1 MFQRPRR
8 YEQDR
13 AREAP
18 PRPLWLRRAESWRSR
33 RFACEFRAIENE
45 RRRVAKDLHDE
56 ILPSLVRL
64 IRSIQVQ
71 GDEERTRPLLDELHS
86 TVAAFRDLL
95 GELHPVELDE
105 FGLVAAL
112 TNISSR
118 YARLT
123 GRFVGFIERAE
134 ECPLSELQQL
144 CVFRAL
150 QCVLQMFS
158 RSENDI
164 LIVTYDR
171 IAASSVIA
179 VRCVDK
185 RVSSARWL
193 SADQPEFA
201 MFESWCTLANANA
214 ELGTSP
220 ALGFPRDLLLSVGAL
235 QAKEDQS
242 SLLLNDSGTDDQ
254 SFFEAMA
261 VAAERKRISAEIDN
275 LIMPH
280 LDRIIALSEQS
291 NDDRLAM
298 EIRQLIEVIAT
309 GVAGIMSELHRR
321 LLAEAG
327 LVCSIKSLVER
338 FRQATGIEAALF
350 TNISPTELNL
360 SADCNL
366 ALYRVT
372 QEALNNV
379 EKHSLASRVLV
390 SLQRTDRE
398 LVVSVEDNGRGIN
411 EKQDIQSRG
420 LRIMSERAQA
430 IGAQVT
436 VDKSISFDS
445 GTLVSINV
453 PSPFPATD

>member
-13 AREAP
+13 LREAP
-18 PRPLWLRRAESWRSR
+18 PRPLWLRRSDSWRSR
-33 RFACEFRAIENE
+33 QFEFEFKAIECE

-64 IRSIQVQ
+64 IRSIQKH
-71 GDEERTRPLLDELHS
+71 ERTGPLLDELHS

-112 TNISSR
+112 TNITSR
-118 YARLT
+118 HARLS
-123 GRFVGFIERAE
+123 GRFIGFIERDE

-144 CVFRAL
+144 AVFRAM
-150 QCVLQMFS
+150 QCVLRMFA

-164 LIVTYDR
+164 LIITYDR
-171 IAASSVIA
+171 MATGCVIA

-193 SADQPEFA
+193 SAEQPEFV
-201 MFESWCTLANANA
+201 MFESWCALSGASA

-220 ALGFPRDLLLSVGAL
+220 AWGFPRDLLLSVNEQPGDMWGGAL
-235 QAKEDQS
+235 TAGE
-242 SLLLNDSGTDDQ
+242 GGGDDQ

-261 VAAERKRISAEIDN
+261 VAAERKRISAEIDS

-280 LDRIIALSEQS
+280 LDRIIALSEQATD
-291 NDDRLAM
+291 NRLAM
-298 EIRQLIEVIAT
+298 EIRQRIEVIAT

-338 FRQATGIEAALF
+338 FRQATGIETALF
-350 TNISPTELNL
+350 TNISPAEINL
-360 SADCNL
+360 TADCNL

-379 EKHSLASRVLV
+379 EKHAHASRVLV
-390 SLQRTDRE
+390 SLHRSAGE
-398 LVVSVEDNGRGIN
+398 LTVSIEDNGRGIT
-411 EKQDIQSRG
+411 EKQVTQSRG
-420 LRIMSERAQA
+420 LRNMSERADG

-436 VDKSISFDS
+436 FSKSISFDS
-445 GTLVSINV
+445 GTLVSI
-453 PSPFPATD
+453 SIALD